1 MIIVR
6 RVNNVNDVVAEKEA
20 TEGCEKDDVEE
31 T

>member
-6 RVNNVNDVVAEKEA
+6 KENNANDIVAEKEA